1 MANQSQAN
9 QEARP
14 SFQCFEYQ
22 NDDCSH
28 GRKEEA
34 AIESFPVDEAMHPRK
49 YVL

>member
-22 NDDCSH
+22 NGDCSEE
-28 GRKEEA
+28 RKEQA
-34 AIESFPVDEAMHPRK
+34 AIESFAADEAMLLRK
-49 YVL
+49 NVL